1 MHFDYCIYAQICY
14 NSIKRKAMEYR
25 VCGMVELLKSIESL
39 KEFPPFHHKKNKKT
53 IDKIKNINYNS
64 IRK

>member
-1 MHFDYCIYAQICY
+1 
-14 NSIKRKAMEYR
+14 MEYR
-25 VCGMVELLKSIESL
+25 VSGMVDLLKSIELL
-39 KEFPPFHHKKNKKT
+39 KEFPPLKNKKNKKT

>member
-1 MHFDYCIYAQICY
+1 
-14 NSIKRKAMEYR
+14 MERR
-25 VCGMVELLKSIESL
+25 VCGMVDLLKLIELL

>member
-1 MHFDYCIYAQICY
+1 
-14 NSIKRKAMEYR
+14 MEYR
-25 VCGMVELLKSIESL
+25 VCGMVDLLKSIESL
-39 KEFPPFHHKKNKKT
+39 KEFPPFHHKKKIKKT

>member
-1 MHFDYCIYAQICY
+1 
-14 NSIKRKAMEYR
+14 MEHR
-25 VCGMVELLKSIESL
+25 VCGMVDLLKSIELL
-39 KEFPPFHHKKNKKT
+39 KEFPHFHHKKNKKT